1 MLGIENL
8 AIFVGTGILLNL
20 YPGPDTF
27 YIIGRSLSQGRAAG
41 VAAALGIGTGS
52 IVHTLLGAFGLSAI
66 ITASATAFALLKYAG
81 CAYLVY
87 QGLQLLRGA
96 VTAPPVTAKR
106 WSRDDLLQIYRQGAV
121 TNILN
126 PKVALF
132 FLAFLPQFISLA
144 SPNKPLSFLILGAL
158 FITTGT
164 IWCLLV
170 ALFSAALSRRLRRSS
185 GASRLLRRIN
195 GLLLLGLGLKL
206 ATAQLKP

>member
-41 VAAALGIGTGS
+41 VAAALGIGSGS

-87 QGLQLLRGA
+87 QGVQLLGGA
-96 VTAPPVTAKR
+96 ATAPPVTAKR

-170 ALFSAALSRRLRRSS
+170 ALFSAALSRRLRRSP